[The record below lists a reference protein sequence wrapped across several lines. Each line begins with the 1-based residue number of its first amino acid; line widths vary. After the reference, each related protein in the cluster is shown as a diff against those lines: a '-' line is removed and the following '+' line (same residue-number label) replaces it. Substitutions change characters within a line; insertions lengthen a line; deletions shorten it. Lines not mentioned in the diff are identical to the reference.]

1 MSQSASG
8 PSTSPPE
15 KNFFERVVI
24 WLHFLRVVPDD
35 HTKFDKAISDLTENY
50 RALVNDHGLTN
61 WHLIYCSR
69 SSRMDPKEMPEDAD
83 LMRAIHEDVIR
94 TVKPIVFLRCDE
106 TDTAHP
112 DDVLGP
118 FNGHM
123 RRLERILYIFA
134 KCNLS
139 IRYMQGFNELVVPIY
154 YVLTQGM
161 TTDLDSEEAMA
172 FFTLQRLITATSLG
186 EMYNVR
192 EDGKVAFQKMDE
204 FEALLSKH
212 LPELAEDL
220 RKFEIPPMQYAY
232 RWLILLF
239 GQEYDLPNLILVWD
253 EMIDHGSE
261 LMDFAYYVGIAQLM
275 ELQDDVLHAEDQSAK
290 LQRLQGCRLDAVPR
304 VLNNARR
311 MWDEDRRKQP
321 GGDVKEGQK
330 HKHKKKQKKKA

>member
-1 MSQSASG
+1 MLAAG

-15 KNFFERVVI
+15 KNFFERAVI

-35 HTKFDKAISDLTENY
+35 HTKFDKAIADLTEDY
-50 RALVNDHGLTN
+50 RALVNDHGLAN

-94 TVKPIVFLRCDE
+94 TVRPIVFLRCDE
-106 TDTAHP
+106 TDTSHP
-112 DDVLGP
+112 EDVFGP

-139 IRYMQGFNELVVPIY
+139 IKYMQGFNELVVPIY

-161 TTDLDSEEAMA
+161 NAGIDSEEAVA

-204 FEALLSKH
+204 FEELLTKH

-220 RKFEIPPMQYAY
+220 RRFEIPPMQYAY
-232 RWLILLF
+232 RWLTLLF

-275 ELQDDVLHAEDQSAK
+275 ELQEDVLLAEDQSSK
-290 LQRLQGCRLDAVPR
+290 LQRLQGCRLDVVPR
-304 VLNNARR
+304 ILNNARR
-311 MWDEDRRKQP
+311 MWDMDRGKRP
-321 GGDVKEGQK
+321 SEVKEAHPHKQK
-330 HKHKKKQKKKA
+330 QGKKQKKKT